1 MARPRSA
8 SNAGERRS
16 YLAGRIVRDVDSD
29 NGFAWCETVEGGK
42 AHLRYVDLPGVRE
55 EVHKVP
61 VGRVR
66 LAKLSHGTRVWVRS
80 TVYGWMAGEV
90 TGHLSRSR
98 YLVRL
103 PAVAGDIALEER
115 HLLVRWYRP
124 LADPIAAVAHGF
136 CDSPEYYEARYRFL
150 DQLVHQRRVA
160 RGFTAALSAPIA
172 IYQHQLDT
180 AARVLADPVP
190 RYLLAD
196 EVGLGKT
203 IEAGLVIRQMLLD
216 DPEATVLVSAPA
228 ELTSQWEEE
237 LYERLLL
244 DGEIDAGRLQLASH
258 EQLADHPTLEQLA
271 LVVVDEAHRVVD
283 LLDRTPALRQNL
295 LKTRALLLLSATPM
309 RRNYTTF
316 LDLLNLIDPVAFPRN
331 DIEGF
336 RERVQ
341 QREREA
347 TGLQLLSSAR
357 TARRHR
363 LSVLNNLEMLH
374 GADPTILRLV
384 RECRSEEDGASPLW
398 TDLADYVRETYRV
411 SRRMIRHRRNTPA
424 TEEYPVAGRRAVFVR
439 LDDPARTTVD
449 TFLERYREHL
459 GERSSR
465 SLYARAVL
473 NGLGGPRV
481 LLRHLQLRLAASAG
495 THDFVPPNDRALLKA
510 AVARLQMMDMSVR
523 LRSIVEVVQN
533 RLDQG
538 LKVVVVGTSP
548 HTAREFYEHAT
559 ARWPGRVGRHFGG
572 AGQSDHE
579 EIVWDFLSAPG
590 GQVLVGDQS
599 LEEGRNLQ
607 DAHVLVNL
615 DLPLDPNRLEQRIG
629 RLDRYSQRPGAAE
642 IVVFAEPDSD
652 WVSAHLRLLTDGIG
666 IFAQSAATL
675 QHRLAELLDEL
686 TQRLQ
691 HSGRLAFE
699 FDLVQLRAN
708 LEEEREEVDLLEEVE
723 SGATTSHFDQAAV
736 VELREA
742 EKDVTELHE
751 AFSRLVGG
759 RGGVGLRSY
768 EDPDKG
774 LVHFGSEIH
783 GLPADEVEDLRP
795 LLKRPR
801 AYERD
806 AAIAR
811 RGAAPLRLGDPL
823 VDWLSR
829 YLQTDERG
837 RARAFVRPCSAVEV
851 PTLWLLCDFLVEFDA
866 SHEQVSSEAERR
878 RLQRRADALLPP
890 AIVRTWTSASGPAP
904 ASLVRD
910 VLGLPFDPGSDQVLR
925 GELWEKV
932 LSALPD
938 WQQLCQM
945 AGESAHDILK
955 TSSAV
960 ASAPAVAGKRAQ
972 EEVTARLA
980 VLRARSERLGSTAER
995 LSAQLDLKREE
1006 ALGQALAGGVRRP
1019 AVSMT
1024 ACGAIVLWPAS

>member
-1 MARPRSA
+1 MV
-8 SNAGERRS
+8 
-16 YLAGRIVRDVDSD
+16 GRIVRDVQGHI
-29 NGFAWCETVEGGK
+29 GFAWCEAVESGQ
-42 AHLRYVDLPGVRE
+42 AHLRYIDLPGVRE
-55 EVHKVP
+55 EVRKVP
-61 VGRVR
+61 IGRVR
-66 LAKLSHGTRVWVRS
+66 LAKLDHGARVWVRS
-80 TVYGWMAGEV
+80 TTFGWMAGEV
-90 TGHLSRSR
+90 AGHLSHGR

-103 PAVAGDIALEER
+103 PAVSGDIALEER
-115 HLLVRWYRP
+115 HLLVRWNQP
-124 LADPIAAVAHGF
+124 LADPVGAVAHGF

-150 DQLVHQRRVA
+150 DQLVHQRGVA

-172 IYQHQLDT
+172 LYQHQLDT

-237 LYERLLL
+237 LHDRFLL
-244 DGEIDAGRLQLASH
+244 GEEIDEGRLQLASH
-258 EQLADHPTLEQLA
+258 EQLADDPSLGQLA
-271 LVVVDEAHRVVD
+271 LVVVDEAHRMVD

-295 LKTRALLLLSATPM
+295 LQSRALLLLSATPM
-309 RRNYTTF
+309 RRNYATF

-331 DIEGF
+331 DIKGF
-336 RERVQ
+336 RERVE

-347 TGLQLLSSAR
+347 TGLQLLSSPR

-363 LSVLNNLEMLH
+363 LSVLNNLELLH
-374 GADPTILRLV
+374 GTDPTVLRLV
-384 RECRSEEDGASPLW
+384 QECRSEQDGASPLW
-398 TDLADYVRETYRV
+398 SDLVNYVRETYRV

-424 TEEYPVAGRRAVFVR
+424 TEEYPVAGRRTVFVR
-439 LDDPARTTVD
+439 LDDPARPIVD
-449 TFLERYREHL
+449 TFLERYQEHL
-459 GERSSR
+459 GGRDSR

-495 THDFVPPNDRALLKA
+495 SHDFVPPHDRPLLKT
-510 AVARLQMMDMSVR
+510 AVARLQLVNTSVR
-523 LRSIVEVVQN
+523 LRSSLEVVQD
-533 RLDQG
+533 RLDQD

-548 HTAREFYEHAT
+548 DTAREFYQHAT

-579 EIVWDFLSAPG
+579 EVVWDFLSAPG

-652 WVSAHLRLLTDGIG
+652 WVSSHLRLLTDGIG

-686 TQRLQ
+686 SQRLQ
-691 HSGRLAFE
+691 HSGRHAFE
-699 FDLVQLRAN
+699 FDLDELRAN

-723 SGATTSHFDQAAV
+723 AGALTSHFDQAAV

-742 EKDVTELHE
+742 ERNVTALRE
-751 AFSRLVGG
+751 AFSRLVGR
-759 RGGVGLRSY
+759 RGGVGIRSY

-774 LVHFGSEIH
+774 LLHFGPEIH
-783 GLPADEVEDLRP
+783 GLPADAVEQLRP

-801 AYERD
+801 AYGRD
-806 AAIAR
+806 ASIAR

-823 VDWLSR
+823 VDWLAR
-829 YLQTDERG
+829 YLQRDERG
-837 RARAFVRPCSAVEV
+837 RAHAFVRSCSAVEV
-851 PTLWLLCDFLVEFDA
+851 PTLWLHCDFLVEFDA
-866 SHEQVSSEAERR
+866 SHAQVTSEAERR
-878 RLQRRADALLPP
+878 RLRRRADALLPP
-890 AIVRTWTSASGPAP
+890 AIVRNWTSASGPAP
-904 ASLVRD
+904 GSLVRD
-910 VLGLPFDPGSDQVLR
+910 VLGLPFSPGSDQVLR
-925 GELWEKV
+925 GELWEQV

-945 AGESAHDILK
+945 AGEAAQDLLR
-955 TSSAV
+955 TSPAL
-960 ASAPAVAGKRAQ
+960 ASAPAAAAKRAQ
-972 EEVTARLA
+972 AEVGARLS
-980 VLRARSERLGSTAER
+980 VLRARSERLGSAAER
-995 LSAQLDLKREE
+995 LSAQLDLNREE
-1006 ALGQALAGGVRRP
+1006 AIGQALVRGVSTP
-1019 AVSMT
+1019 AVQMT
-1024 ACGAIVLWPAS
+1024 ACGGIVLWPAS